1 VRPHCPFFR
10 LLFKLNLAVHLHKYT
25 YKSRKKIPNIKKE
38 LCKFMPII
46 QSELFNFQRNRD
58 AVTCLKAKRLIVFF
72 VVPVD
77 VSRKVGAAHKTA
89 YENDRATKRDRY
101 SEIFPLFRCLIICL
115 HPSADALRDKFRP
128 IRYFFCASSLCSA
141 SD

>member
-1 VRPHCPFFR
+1 
-10 LLFKLNLAVHLHKYT
+10 
-25 YKSRKKIPNIKKE
+25 
-38 LCKFMPII
+38 MPII

-72 VVPVD
+72 VVPVE

-115 HPSADALRDKFRP
+115 HSALLETNFGQSVISFAPLRYVRLATN
-128 IRYFFCASSLCSA
+128 ISA
-141 SD
+141 EKISWSNDM